1 MHNVGKHCIYKVTRK
16 KKEKIKKKGKMA
28 VTVARLLLGNNVSV
42 RDLNLIIDHFCIV
55 ALNRLPGSQIK
66 SM

>member
-1 MHNVGKHCIYKVTRK
+1 
-16 KKEKIKKKGKMA
+16 MA
-28 VTVARLLLGNNVSV
+28 VTVARLLLGNNISV

-55 ALNRLPGSQIK
+55 ALNRLPRSQIK